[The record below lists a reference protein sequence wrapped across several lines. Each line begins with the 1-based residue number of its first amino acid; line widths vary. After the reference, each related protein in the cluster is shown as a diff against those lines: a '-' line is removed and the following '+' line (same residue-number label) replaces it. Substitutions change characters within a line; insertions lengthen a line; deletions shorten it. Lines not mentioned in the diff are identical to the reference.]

1 MPEKESA
8 AMQLTLSWEVST
20 KVSCD
25 TLAFMVGA
33 SKPTLEESFDAQTDI
48 LVASDENSKEIC
60 VPEK

>member
-1 MPEKESA
+1 MR
-8 AMQLTLSWEVST
+8 LTVSWEVST

-48 LVASDENSKEIC
+48 LVASDESSKEIC

>member
-1 MPEKESA
+1 MR
-8 AMQLTLSWEVST
+8 LTLSWKLNT

-48 LVASDENSKEIC
+48 LVTSDESSKEIC